1 MKVMKANKSGLQL
14 HHELRCLLVIL
25 SALFSYSAVAHHS
38 TASFDSET
46 IIELEGVV
54 KEFQWTNPH
63 TWVQL
68 NVVNEQGETV
78 EWSIEGGSPG
88 TLSRNGW
95 NVRSFKPGD
104 KVTIRARPM
113 LNGSPGGAFVG
124 ATLADGSTL
133 GR

>member
-1 MKVMKANKSGLQL
+1 MKIKNFGLELNHEMKYLFVM
-14 HHELRCLLVIL
+14 L
-25 SALFSYSAVAHHS
+25 SSLFSFSVLAHHS
-38 TASFDSET
+38 TAYFDSET

-63 TWVQL
+63 TWIQL
-68 NVVNEQGETV
+68 NVINEQGEVV

-95 NVRSFKPGD
+95 SVRSFKPGD
-104 KVTIRARPM
+104 TVTIKARPM

-124 ATLADGSTL
+124 ATLADGSKL